1 MPAGRPK
8 IYDSPHQCSSIT
20 TWIRRGLILREGE
33 TCKGIYS
40 FYINTDFCNQCN
52 IKFND
57 EVHNE
62 KRAMDHDH
70 NTGFF
75 RQVIC
80 MKCNKEFDVKTQK
93 VRRESKTGHKWI
105 TPTITKNKSGNISVS
120 FRYRREGFKSKR
132 SQSLTKLICLS
143 FIQLLKK
150 PC

>member
-1 MPAGRPK
+1 M
-8 IYDSPHQCSSIT
+8 SID
-20 TWIRRGLILREGE
+20 
-33 TCKGIYS
+33 
-40 FYINTDFCNQCN
+40 NCNLCN

-70 NTGFF
+70 KTGYF
-75 RQVIC
+75 RQVLC
-80 MKCNKEFDVKTQK
+80 MKCNKQFDVKTQK

-120 FRYRREGFKSKR
+120 FQYKRVCFKRKA

-143 FIQLLKK
+143 FINLLKE
-150 PC
+150 PV